1 VDMRR
6 ELRGPATGLLAR
18 IVPVTGQ
25 RAGASRRVPTLAV
38 RPKPHLS
45 TRETQVL
52 KDVAEG
58 LSNKQIAGRL
68 GVSEKTVRNQLVS
81 IYDKLGATNRAHAV
95 TLAIRLGLQI
105 P

>member
-1 VDMRR
+1 MDIRR
-6 ELRGPATGLLAR
+6 EPHGPATGLFVR

-25 RAGASRRVPTLAV
+25 RADPSRRVLTLAV
-38 RPKPHLS
+38 RPKPLLS
-45 TRETQVL
+45 NRETQVL

-58 LSNKQIAGRL
+58 LSNKQIARRL
-68 GVSEKTVRNQLVS
+68 GISEKTVRNQLVS

-95 TLAIRLGLQI
+95 TLAIRLGLQV